1 MIGRRGRARLRMR
14 VCDGR
19 WQLIEG
25 AEDRSEDVL
34 RREKTD
40 KSGLSK
46 SATNREDRGG
56 GEFHRYLSIRYLSP
70 PLGLPFF
77 SASSYL
83 LIGYSKISETRRDR
97 REARRDGE
105 KEEEAQEEEK
115 EEEEEEEEEEEVE
128 EEGRERWNGER
139 EGKERY
145 RRRWWGDEASAAK
158 WGGRDEL
165 SRADTLE
172 RVGVN

>member
-1 MIGRRGRARLRMR
+1 MR

-105 KEEEAQEEEK
+105 KEEEAQEEEEK
-115 EEEEEEEEEEEVE
+115 EEEEEFSIYYSMPPFVSLSTLPANFLSLPPKSMTRGRFQWLIWGNNSSLQLEEFHVLATTFTVMIHL
-128 EEGRERWNGER
+128 N
-139 EGKERY
+139 
-145 RRRWWGDEASAAK
+145 S
-158 WGGRDEL
+158 L
-165 SRADTLE
+165 H
-172 RVGVN
+172 